1 MAFLPGTPIEIIH
14 DRVIR
19 GGIKHALFDFDGTL
33 SLVRQGWQQVM
44 NPLML
49 EVLTHTPRHEPQNEL
64 ETIVSQF
71 IDRTTGVQTIY
82 QMMGLA
88 DLVRERGATPLDP
101 KEYKRIYLERLW
113 QRIAHRVSGLKDSSL
128 AKDEFLL
135 PGSVN
140 LLQGLQKRGII
151 CYLASGTD
159 IEYVRDEAA
168 TLGLVGY
175 FGGGIYGALGNLEDY
190 SKAKVIADIL
200 SSHRLQGRGLV
211 TFGDGYVEIEN
222 TVAAGGLAVGV
233 ASDESHPGQLDSR
246 KRERLIQAGAQVII
260 PDFTASQALLAFLLD
275 D

>member
-1 MAFLPGTPIEIIH
+1 MAFLPGTPIEVIH
-14 DRVIR
+14 DRVMR

-33 SLVRQGWQQVM
+33 SLIRQGWQQVM

-49 EVLTHTPRHEPQNEL
+49 EVLTQTPHHEPQNEL
-64 ETIVSQF
+64 ETIISRF

-82 QMMGLA
+82 QMVGLA
-88 DLVRERGATPLDP
+88 DLVRERVAIPLDP

-113 QRIAHRVSGLKDSSL
+113 QHIAHRVRGLKDGSL
-128 AKDEFLL
+128 QKDMFLL

-140 LLQGLQKRGII
+140 LLQGLQQSGVI

-168 TLGLVGY
+168 ALGLVGY
-175 FGGGIYGALGNLEDY
+175 FGGGIYGALENLEDY

-200 SSHRLQGRGLV
+200 HSNHLQGSGLV

-233 ASDESHPGQLDSR
+233 ASDESHPGQLDKW

-275 D
+275 A